1 MASTNIKIFDENKGN
16 IMADEAYAIDAQR
29 VNGVQS
35 GIASSQLQNKTLFQ
49 VSLMAYA
56 LAQIMNQNGIDANDY
71 DAVSTFV
78 NNLSSSLLQ
87 KVNDKASTAQAQ
99 AGTDNT
105 KWMTP
110 ATVKAFVDS
119 WWNNL
124 YQSLTLPASSITGV
138 LPGANGGTG
147 TSRLISDAGPNAI
160 LRKVSDGNYV
170 WYTNTANG
178 AFYATSANGLPKF
191 GTLPVAQG
199 GTGQTSVSDFANV
212 LKSNYIFGNI
222 ATGYWV
228 GTGTQGASSPSSLAL
243 PFAASKLWVYQ
254 FGTNGNFANN
264 INTSNTS
271 TITLLDV
278 DALTTSYVSKIGLG
292 YFGSTGSDLH
302 AKKSS
307 DGKTVYWYNTST
319 SGATGYAQLNVSGNR
334 YYWLAWG

>member
-16 IMADEAYAIDAQR
+16 IMADEAYAIDSQR

-99 AGTDNT
+99 AGTNNT

-110 ATVKAFVDS
+110 ALVKSFVDS
-119 WWNNL
+119 WWSNL
-124 YQSLTLPASSITGV
+124 YETLELPAARVTGV
-138 LPGANGGTG
+138 LSAAHGGTG
-147 TSRLISDAGPNAI
+147 TSRCLAEAGANAI
-160 LRKVSDGNYV
+160 LRKPSDGSYM

-178 AFYATSANGLPKF
+178 AFYATTANGMPKF

-199 GTGQTSVSDFANV
+199 GTGQTSVSNFLTQLASSGAARIT
-212 LKSNYIFGNI
+212 KGTY
-222 ATGYWV
+222 T
-228 GTGTQGASSPSSLAL
+228 GTGTKTFTITFAVAPKIVVIAGGMAYRTFAYGSNATVFGDGSYASYTSFSVDWDSTTQVTITSVGEVKY
-243 PFAASKLWVYQ
+243 ASRWE
-254 FGTNGNFANN
+254 
-264 INTSNTS
+264 NTS
-271 TITLLDV
+271 
-278 DALTTSYVSKIGLG
+278 
-292 YFGSTGSDLH
+292 
-302 AKKSS
+302 
-307 DGKTVYWYNTST
+307 GKTYT
-319 SGATGYAQLNVSGNR
+319 
-334 YYWLAWG
+334 YYVIY